1 MGKIIVIGAGPA
13 GMMAAIAA
21 SEKGADV
28 SLLESNEKAGKKL
41 FITGKGRCNLT
52 NDCPTDEFFSHVVS
66 NPKFLFSSVYSFD
79 HDEVKKFFEENG
91 CPLKTERAERVF
103 PVSDKSAD
111 VISALERKLKM
122 NGVRFI
128 KNCRVA
134 GILRETAVLSD
145 DADAAEVEIQDVEL
159 CREGSDAQNK
169 LHAGVNTSKK
179 EKKKLQQKYCVKGVL
194 LENGEK
200 IYSDAV
206 IVATGGVS
214 YPVTGSDG
222 NFFRILTTFGH
233 SVKPLHPALVPLV
246 IKDEN
251 CRKMQGLALKNI
263 SIELKLG
270 KKTVSEGFGELLF
283 THFGI
288 SGPLILTA
296 SSEYSRKYGG
306 LSKMLDANNAIK
318 KDQSKKFDK
327 SNDFGH
333 NENVCVNG
341 ETADLYIDLKP
352 AVKAEDLEK
361 RIIREFETN
370 GNKLFKNYI
379 ATLVPGRMRETF
391 PDIAGIDPEKPVNK
405 ITREE
410 RQAIIQNLKAMHF
423 TVSGTRDFNE
433 AIITSGG
440 INVKEVDPHTMESKL
455 AKGLFFAGEMLDV
468 DAYTGGFNLQIAWS
482 TGHAAGIAAAEPPAE
497 LSSENNN

>member
-1 MGKIIVIGAGPA
+1 MECDGVRNVIVIGAGPA

-21 SEKGADV
+21 SDKGAAV
-28 SLLESNEKAGKKL
+28 TLFESNEKAGKKL

-52 NDCPTDEFFSHVVS
+52 NDCPTEEFFSHVVN
-66 NPKFLFSSVYSFD
+66 NPKFLYSSIYAFD
-79 HDEVKKFFEENG
+79 HDEVKKFFEKNG
-91 CPLKTERAERVF
+91 CPLKTERADRVF
-103 PVSDKSAD
+103 PVSDRSAD
-111 VISALERKLKM
+111 VISALERKLKK
-122 NGVRFI
+122 NGVKFV

-134 GILRETAVLSD
+134 GLLREAVDFEGLHSTD
-145 DADAAEVEIQDVEL
+145 LARNETDIQSGFLTDANES
-159 CREGSDAQNK
+159 G
-169 LHAGVNTSKK
+169 KK
-179 EKKKLQQKYCVKGVL
+179 EKKKKLQYKYRVMGVL
-194 LENGEK
+194 LESGEK
-200 IYSDAV
+200 FYSDAV

-222 NFFRILTTFGH
+222 IFFRTLTTLGH
-233 SVKPLHPALVPLV
+233 SIKPLRPALVPLV

-251 CRKMQGLALKNI
+251 CRKMQGLALKNV
-263 SIELKLG
+263 SIELKNG
-270 KKTVSEGFGELLF
+270 KKIISEGFGELLF

-306 LSKMLDANNAIK
+306 VSRMLDENNAIR
-318 KDQSKKFDK
+318 KDYSKKFDK

-333 NENVCVNG
+333 NENICVSG

-352 AVKAEDLEK
+352 AVKEEDLEK
-361 RIIREFETN
+361 RIIKELEAN

-379 ATLVPGRMRETF
+379 ATLVPGKMREVF

-410 RQAIIQNLKAMHF
+410 RQAIIRNLKGMHF
-423 TVSGTRDFNE
+423 VVSGTRDFNE

-440 INVKEVDPHTMESKL
+440 VNVKEVDPHTLESKL
-455 AKGLFFAGEMLDV
+455 TKGLYFAGEMLDV

-482 TGHAAGIAAAEPPAE
+482 TGHAAGVAAAE
-497 LSSENNN
+497 

>member
-1 MGKIIVIGAGPA
+1 MKKIIVIGAGPA

-21 SEKGADV
+21 SEKGAGV
-28 SLLESNEKAGKKL
+28 TLLESNEKFGKKL

-91 CPLKTERAERVF
+91 CQLKTERAERVF

-111 VISALERKLKM
+111 VISALERKLKN
-122 NGVRFI
+122 NGVKFI
-128 KNCRVA
+128 KNCRVS
-134 GILRETAVLSD
+134 GLLREAVRPDGDLPSESD
-145 DADAAEVEIQDVEL
+145 V
-159 CREGSDAQNK
+159 SDK
-169 LHAGVNTSKK
+169 MEK
-179 EKKKLQQKYCVKGVL
+179 KKKLQYKYRVKGVL

-200 IYSDAV
+200 LYSDAV

-222 NFFRILTTFGH
+222 NFFRLLTTFGH
-233 SVKPLHPALVPLV
+233 SIKTLRPALVPLV

-263 SIELKLG
+263 SIELKYG
-270 KKTVSEGFGELLF
+270 KKLISKGFGELLF

-306 LSKMLDANNAIK
+306 VSRMLDENNAIK
-318 KDQSKKFDK
+318 KDHSKKFDK

-333 NENVCVNG
+333 NENVCVSG
-341 ETADLYIDLKP
+341 ETAGLYIDLKP
-352 AVKAEDLEK
+352 EK
-361 RIIREFETN
+361 RIIREFEAN

-379 ATLVPGRMRETF
+379 AALVPGKMRDVF

-410 RQAIIQNLKAMHF
+410 RQAIVRNLKGMHF
-423 TVSGTRDFNE
+423 VVSGTRDFNE

-440 INVKEVDPHTMESKL
+440 VNVKEVDPHTMESKL

-482 TGHAAGIAAAEPPAE
+482 TGHAAGVAAAECVH
-497 LSSENNN
+497 

>member
-1 MGKIIVIGAGPA
+1 MKKIIVIGAGPA

-21 SEKGADV
+21 SEKGV
-28 SLLESNEKAGKKL
+28 GVTLLESNEKAGKKL

-91 CPLKTERAERVF
+91 CQLKTERAERVF

-111 VISALERKLKM
+111 VISALERKLKK
-122 NGVRFI
+122 NGVKFI
-128 KNCRVA
+128 KNCRVS
-134 GILRETAVLSD
+134 GLLREAVRPDGVYCNDSVGDGNMQGNLQADSD
-145 DADAAEVEIQDVEL
+145 VS
-159 CREGSDAQNK
+159 G
-169 LHAGVNTSKK
+169 KK
-179 EKKKLQQKYCVKGVL
+179 DKKKKLQYKYRVKGVL

-200 IYSDAV
+200 LYSDAV

-222 NFFRILTTFGH
+222 NFFRTLTTLGH
-233 SVKPLHPALVPLV
+233 SIKPLHPALVPLV

-263 SIELKLG
+263 NIELKYG
-270 KKTVSEGFGELLF
+270 KKLISKGFGELLF

-306 LSKMLDANNAIK
+306 VSRMLDENNAIK
-318 KDQSKKFDK
+318 KDHSKKFDK

-333 NENVCVNG
+333 NENVCVSG
-341 ETADLYIDLKP
+341 EMADLYIDLKP
-352 AVKAEDLEK
+352 AVKAEELEK
-361 RIIREFETN
+361 RIIREFEAN

-379 ATLVPGRMRETF
+379 AALVPGKMRDVF
-391 PDIAGIDPEKPVNK
+391 PDIACIDPEKPVNK
-405 ITREE
+405 LTREE
-410 RQAIIQNLKAMHF
+410 RQAIVRNLKGMHF
-423 TVSGTRDFNE
+423 VVSGTRDFNE

-440 INVKEVDPHTMESKL
+440 VNVKEVDPHTMESKL

>member
-1 MGKIIVIGAGPA
+1 MKKIIVIGAGPA

-21 SEKGADV
+21 SEKGAGV
-28 SLLESNEKAGKKL
+28 TLLESNEKFGKKL

-91 CPLKTERAERVF
+91 CQLKTERAERVF

-111 VISALERKLKM
+111 VISALERKLKN
-122 NGVRFI
+122 NGVKFI
-128 KNCRVA
+128 KNCRVS
-134 GILRETAVLSD
+134 GLLREAVRPDGDLPSESD
-145 DADAAEVEIQDVEL
+145 V
-159 CREGSDAQNK
+159 SDK
-169 LHAGVNTSKK
+169 MEK
-179 EKKKLQQKYCVKGVL
+179 KKKLQYKYRVKGVL

-200 IYSDAV
+200 LYSDAV

-222 NFFRILTTFGH
+222 NFFRLLTTFGH
-233 SVKPLHPALVPLV
+233 SIKTLRPALVPLV

-263 SIELKLG
+263 SIELKYG
-270 KKTVSEGFGELLF
+270 KKLISKGFGELLF

-306 LSKMLDANNAIK
+306 VSRMLDENNAIK
-318 KDQSKKFDK
+318 KDHSKKFDK

-333 NENVCVNG
+333 NENVCVSG
-341 ETADLYIDLKP
+341 ETAGLYIDLKP
-352 AVKAEDLEK
+352 AVKAEELEK
-361 RIIREFETN
+361 RIIREFEAN

-379 ATLVPGRMRETF
+379 AALVPGKMRDVF

-410 RQAIIQNLKAMHF
+410 RQAIVRNLKGMHF
-423 TVSGTRDFNE
+423 VVSGTRDFNE

-440 INVKEVDPHTMESKL
+440 VNVKEVDPHTMESKL

-482 TGHAAGIAAAEPPAE
+482 TGHAAGVAAAECVH
-497 LSSENNN
+497 

>member
-1 MGKIIVIGAGPA
+1 MKKIIVIGAGPA

-21 SEKGADV
+21 SEKGVAV
-28 SLLESNEKAGKKL
+28 TLLESNEKAGKKL

-91 CPLKTERAERVF
+91 CKLKTERAERVF

-111 VISALERKLKM
+111 VISALERKLKK
-122 NGVRFI
+122 NGVKFI
-128 KNCRVA
+128 KNCRVS
-134 GILRETAVLSD
+134 GLLREAVRPDGDLPSESD
-145 DADAAEVEIQDVEL
+145 V
-159 CREGSDAQNK
+159 SDK
-169 LHAGVNTSKK
+169 MEK
-179 EKKKLQQKYCVKGVL
+179 KKKLQYKYRVKGVL

-200 IYSDAV
+200 LYSDAV

-222 NFFRILTTFGH
+222 NFFRLLTTFGH
-233 SVKPLHPALVPLV
+233 SIKTLRPALVPLV

-263 SIELKLG
+263 NIELKYG
-270 KKTVSEGFGELLF
+270 KKLISKGFGELLF

-306 LSKMLDANNAIK
+306 VSRMLDENNAIK
-318 KDQSKKFDK
+318 KDHSKKFDK

-333 NENVCVNG
+333 NENVCVSG
-341 ETADLYIDLKP
+341 EMADLYIDLKP
-352 AVKAEDLEK
+352 AVKAEELEK
-361 RIIREFETN
+361 RIIREFEAN

-379 ATLVPGRMRETF
+379 AALVPGKMRDVF

-410 RQAIIQNLKAMHF
+410 RQAIVRNLKGMHF
-423 TVSGTRDFNE
+423 VVSGTRDFNE

-440 INVKEVDPHTMESKL
+440 VNVNEVDPHTMESKL

>member
-91 CPLKTERAERVF
+91 CQLKTERAERVF

-111 VISALERKLKM
+111 VISALERKLKK
-122 NGVRFI
+122 NGVKFI
-128 KNCRVA
+128 KNCRVS
-134 GILRETAVLSD
+134 GLLREAVRPDGDLPSELDVSD
-145 DADAAEVEIQDVEL
+145 KME
-159 CREGSDAQNK
+159 K
-169 LHAGVNTSKK
+169 
-179 EKKKLQQKYCVKGVL
+179 KKKLQYKYRVKGVL

-200 IYSDAV
+200 LYSDAV

-222 NFFRILTTFGH
+222 NFFRLLTTFGH
-233 SVKPLHPALVPLV
+233 SIKTLRPALVPLV

-263 SIELKLG
+263 SIELKYG
-270 KKTVSEGFGELLF
+270 KKLISKGFGELLF

-288 SGPLILTA
+288 SGPLIFTA

-306 LSKMLDANNAIK
+306 VSRMLDENNAIK
-318 KDQSKKFDK
+318 KDHSKKFDK

-333 NENVCVNG
+333 NENVCVSG

-352 AVKAEDLEK
+352 AVKAEELEK
-361 RIIREFETN
+361 RIIREFEAN

-379 ATLVPGRMRETF
+379 AALVPGKMRDVF

-405 ITREE
+405 LTREE
-410 RQAIIQNLKAMHF
+410 RQAIVRNLKGMHF
-423 TVSGTRDFNE
+423 VVSGTRDFNE

-440 INVKEVDPHTMESKL
+440 VNVKEVDPHTMESKL

-482 TGHAAGIAAAEPPAE
+482 TGHAAGVAAAEPPAE

>member
-1 MGKIIVIGAGPA
+1 MQP
-13 GMMAAIAA
+13 
-21 SEKGADV
+21 
-28 SLLESNEKAGKKL
+28 
-41 FITGKGRCNLT
+41 T

-79 HDEVKKFFEENG
+79 HDDVKKFFEENG

-134 GILRETAVLSD
+134 GLLRETAVLSD
-145 DADAAEVEIQDVEL
+145 DADA
-159 CREGSDAQNK
+159 G
-169 LHAGVNTSKK
+169 G
-179 EKKKLQQKYCVKGVL
+179 QQKYRVKGVL

-200 IYSDAV
+200 MYADAV

-233 SVKPLHPALVPLV
+233 SIKPLHPALVPLV

-251 CRKMQGLALKNI
+251 CRNMQGLALKNV

-270 KKTVSEGFGELLF
+270 KKTISEGFGELLF

-306 LSKMLDANNAIK
+306 IARCLM
-318 KDQSKKFDK
+318 
-327 SNDFGH
+327 
-333 NENVCVNG
+333 
-341 ETADLYIDLKP
+341 
-352 AVKAEDLEK
+352 
-361 RIIREFETN
+361 RIM
-370 GNKLFKNYI
+370 
-379 ATLVPGRMRETF
+379 P
-391 PDIAGIDPEKPVNK
+391 
-405 ITREE
+405 
-410 RQAIIQNLKAMHF
+410 
-423 TVSGTRDFNE
+423 
-433 AIITSGG
+433 
-440 INVKEVDPHTMESKL
+440 
-455 AKGLFFAGEMLDV
+455 
-468 DAYTGGFNLQIAWS
+468 
-482 TGHAAGIAAAEPPAE
+482 
-497 LSSENNN
+497 

>member
-1 MGKIIVIGAGPA
+1 MKKIIVIGAGPA

-21 SEKGADV
+21 SEKGV
-28 SLLESNEKAGKKL
+28 GVTLLESNEKAGKKL

-91 CPLKTERAERVF
+91 CQLKTERAERVF

-111 VISALERKLKM
+111 VISALERKLKN
-122 NGVRFI
+122 NGVRFL

-134 GILRETAVLSD
+134 GLLREASVLSD
-145 DADAAEVEIQDVEL
+145 DADAGGQDAGLYREENVIQNEFRAE
-159 CREGSDAQNK
+159 QN
-169 LHAGVNTSKK
+169 TTKK
-179 EKKKLQQKYCVKGVL
+179 EKKKKLQQKYRVKGVL

-200 IYSDAV
+200 MYADAV

-233 SVKPLHPALVPLV
+233 SIKPLHPALVPLV

-251 CRKMQGLALKNI
+251 CRNMQGLALKNV

-270 KKTVSEGFGELLF
+270 KKTISEGFGELLF

-306 LSKMLDANNAIK
+306 LSKMLDENNAVK
-318 KDQSKKFDK
+318 KDHTRKFDK

-333 NENVCVNG
+333 NENVCVSG

-361 RIIREFETN
+361 RIIREFEVN

-379 ATLVPGRMRETF
+379 ATLVPGKMRDVF

-410 RQAIIQNLKAMHF
+410 RQAVIQNLKAMHF
-423 TVSGTRDFNE
+423 IVSGTRDFNE

-455 AKGLFFAGEMLDV
+455 SKGLFFAGEMLDV

-482 TGHAAGIAAAEPPAE
+482 TGHAAGFAAAD
-497 LSSENNN
+497 SVMSDND

>member
-52 NDCPTDEFFSHVVS
+52 NDCPTEEFFSHVVS
-66 NPKFLFSSVYSFD
+66 NPKFLYSSVYSFD

-91 CPLKTERAERVF
+91 CPLKTERADRVF
-103 PVSDKSAD
+103 PVSDRSAD
-111 VISALERKLKM
+111 VISALERKLKK
-122 NGVRFI
+122 NGVKFV
-128 KNCRVA
+128 KNCRVS
-134 GILRETAVLSD
+134 GLLREAVGTDGDLPSESD
-145 DADAAEVEIQDVEL
+145 VSE
-159 CREGSDAQNK
+159 
-169 LHAGVNTSKK
+169 KK
-179 EKKKLQQKYCVKGVL
+179 DKKKKLQYKYRVKGVL

-200 IYSDAV
+200 LYSDAV
-206 IVATGGVS
+206 ILATGGVS

-222 NFFRILTTFGH
+222 SFFRILTTLGH
-233 SVKPLHPALVPLV
+233 SIKPLHPALVPLV

-251 CRKMQGLALKNI
+251 CRKMQGLALKNV
-263 SIELKLG
+263 SIELKNG
-270 KKTVSEGFGELLF
+270 KKVISEGFGELLF

-306 LSKMLDANNAIK
+306 VSRMLDENNAIK
-318 KDQSKKFDK
+318 KDHSKKFDK

-333 NENVCVNG
+333 NENICVSG

-352 AVKAEDLEK
+352 AVKEEELEK
-361 RIIREFETN
+361 RIIKELEAN

-379 ATLVPGRMRETF
+379 ATLVPGKMREVF

-410 RQAIIQNLKAMHF
+410 RQAIIRNLKGMHF
-423 TVSGTRDFNE
+423 VVSGTRDFNE

-440 INVKEVDPHTMESKL
+440 VNVKEADPHTLESKL
-455 AKGLFFAGEMLDV
+455 AKGLYFAGEMLDV

-482 TGHAAGIAAAEPPAE
+482 TGHAAGVAAAEPPAE

>member
-1 MGKIIVIGAGPA
+1 MKKIIVIGAGPA

-21 SEKGADV
+21 SEKGAGV
-28 SLLESNEKAGKKL
+28 TLLESNEKFGKKL

-91 CPLKTERAERVF
+91 CQLKTERAERVF

-111 VISALERKLKM
+111 VISALERKLKN
-122 NGVRFI
+122 NGVKFI
-128 KNCRVA
+128 KNCRVS
-134 GILRETAVLSD
+134 GLLREAVRPDGDLPSESD
-145 DADAAEVEIQDVEL
+145 V
-159 CREGSDAQNK
+159 SDK
-169 LHAGVNTSKK
+169 MEK
-179 EKKKLQQKYCVKGVL
+179 KKKLQYKYRVKGVV

-200 IYSDAV
+200 LYSDAV

-222 NFFRILTTFGH
+222 NFFRLLTTFGH
-233 SVKPLHPALVPLV
+233 SIKTLRPALVPLV

-263 SIELKLG
+263 SIELKYG
-270 KKTVSEGFGELLF
+270 KKLISKGFGELLF

-306 LSKMLDANNAIK
+306 VSRMLDENNAIK
-318 KDQSKKFDK
+318 KDHSKKFDK

-333 NENVCVNG
+333 NENVCVSG
-341 ETADLYIDLKP
+341 ETAGLYIDLKP
-352 AVKAEDLEK
+352 AVKAEELEK
-361 RIIREFETN
+361 RIIREFEAN

-379 ATLVPGRMRETF
+379 AALVPGKMRDVF

-410 RQAIIQNLKAMHF
+410 RQAIVRNLKGMHF
-423 TVSGTRDFNE
+423 VVSGTRDFNE

-440 INVKEVDPHTMESKL
+440 VNVKEVDPHTMESKL

-482 TGHAAGIAAAEPPAE
+482 TGHAAGVAAAECVH
-497 LSSENNN
+497 

>member
-1 MGKIIVIGAGPA
+1 MKKIIVIGAGPA

-91 CPLKTERAERVF
+91 CQLKTERAERVF

-111 VISALERKLKM
+111 VISALERKLKN
-122 NGVRFI
+122 NGVKFI
-128 KNCRVA
+128 KNCRVS
-134 GILRETAVLSD
+134 GLLREAVRPDGDFPSESD
-145 DADAAEVEIQDVEL
+145 V
-159 CREGSDAQNK
+159 SDK
-169 LHAGVNTSKK
+169 MEK
-179 EKKKLQQKYCVKGVL
+179 KKKLQYKYRVKGVL

-200 IYSDAV
+200 LYSDAV

-222 NFFRILTTFGH
+222 NFFRLLTTFGH
-233 SVKPLHPALVPLV
+233 SIKTLRPALVPLV

-263 SIELKLG
+263 SIELKYG
-270 KKTVSEGFGELLF
+270 KKLISKGFGELLF

-306 LSKMLDANNAIK
+306 VSRMLDENNAIK
-318 KDQSKKFDK
+318 KDHSKKFDK

-333 NENVCVNG
+333 NENVCVSG
-341 ETADLYIDLKP
+341 ETAGLYIDLKP
-352 AVKAEDLEK
+352 AVKAEELEK
-361 RIIREFETN
+361 RIIREFEAN

-379 ATLVPGRMRETF
+379 AALVPGKMRDVF

-410 RQAIIQNLKAMHF
+410 RQAIVRNLKGMHF
-423 TVSGTRDFNE
+423 VVSGTRDFNE

-440 INVKEVDPHTMESKL
+440 VNVKEVDPHTMESKL